1 MNHFRFTQRRAR
13 REHAGF
19 TLIELLLVLAILV
32 VLASMVV
39 TMFSG
44 TQDRAL
50 KDAAKGQVGIFKS
63 AINMFKYH
71 TRNYPTELNELTTKP
86 SDESIAS
93 RWAGPYL
100 DANKIPM
107 DPWDHEYRFVAPGK
121 RNAESFDIWSVGPD
135 GQDGTDDDIG
145 NWNDEEKQGK

>member
-1 MNHFRFTQRRAR
+1 MITIQTARPLQRGRDR
-13 REHAGF
+13 RSGF

-44 TQDRAL
+44 TQERAL

-63 AINMFKYH
+63 AVNLYKFH
-71 TRNYPTELNELTTKP
+71 TRQYPNDLSGLIGKP
-86 SDESIAS
+86 SDASTAS
-93 RWAGPYL
+93 RWNGPYL
-100 DANKIPM
+100 DSPKVPA
-107 DPWDHEYRFVAPGK
+107 DPWDRDYRFAAPGK
-121 RNAESFDIWSVGPD
+121 HNPETFDVWSVGPD

-145 NWNDEEKQGK
+145 NWE

>member
-1 MNHFRFTQRRAR
+1 MNRSHITQRSRVR
-13 REHAGF
+13 RQNEGF

-39 TMFSG
+39 TMFGG
-44 TQDRAL
+44 TQDKAL
-50 KDAAKGQVGIFKS
+50 KDAAKGQVGIFKT
-63 AINMFKYH
+63 AINMYKFH
-71 TRNYPTELNELTTKP
+71 TRNFPDDLNGLITKP

-100 DANKIPM
+100 DTNKVPL

-121 RNAESFDIWSVGPD
+121 RNADSFDVWSVGPD
-135 GQDGTDDDIG
+135 GQDGTDDDLG
-145 NWNDEEKQGK
+145 NWEKEDKK

>member
-1 MNHFRFTQRRAR
+1 MNRSYFSQKSRVRRR
-13 REHAGF
+13 NAGF

-39 TMFSG
+39 TMFGG
-44 TQDRAL
+44 TQDKAL
-50 KDAAKGQVGIFKS
+50 KDAAKGQVGIFKT
-63 AINMFKYH
+63 AINMYKFH
-71 TRNYPTELNELTTKP
+71 TRNFPDDLNGLITKP

-100 DANKIPM
+100 DTNKVPL

-121 RNAESFDIWSVGPD
+121 RNADSFDVWSVGPD
-135 GQDGTDDDIG
+135 GQDGTDDDLG
-145 NWNDEEKQGK
+145 NWEKEDKK

>member
-1 MNHFRFTQRRAR
+1 MNRSKIALRNQTRRR
-13 REHAGF
+13 HAGF

-44 TQDRAL
+44 TQDKAL
-50 KDAAKGQVGIFKS
+50 KDAAKGQVGIFKT
-63 AINMFKYH
+63 AINMYKFH
-71 TRNYPTELNELTTKP
+71 TRNFPEDLNGLITKP
-86 SDESIAS
+86 SEENIGE

-100 DANKIPM
+100 DTNKVPL

-145 NWNDEEKQGK
+145 NWDNGTK

>member
-1 MNHFRFTQRRAR
+1 MNRLNTAPRNRTQRRP
-13 REHAGF
+13 AGF

-39 TMFSG
+39 TMFGG
-44 TQDRAL
+44 TQEKAL
-50 KDAAKGQVGIFKS
+50 KDAAQGQVGIFKS
-63 AINMFKYH
+63 AINMYKFH
-71 TRNYPTELNELTTKP
+71 TRGFPEDLNGLITKP
-86 SDESIAS
+86 TDETTAG

-100 DANKIPM
+100 DASKVPL

-121 RNAESFDIWSVGPD
+121 RNTESFDIWSVGPD

-145 NWNDEEKQGK
+145 NWENETK